1 MSAPQRAD
9 EFVHPSFPPTTTTM
23 KKTFKTGILL
33 PVAAAGV
40 LLAGCAANQPKPL
53 YQWDGYQPQ
62 VYEYFKGQTSPED
75 QIDALEKALQ
85 QIRAKGNR
93 PPPGFEAHLGMLY
106 ASVGKE
112 QQAEQA
118 FQAEKASFPESS
130 PFMDFLLKKKSAATQ
145 AKPQAPAQP
154 TAQTQTQ
161 AQQQ

>member
-1 MSAPQRAD
+1 
-9 EFVHPSFPPTTTTM
+9 M
-23 KKTFKTGILL
+23 KKTFKTGAWL

-53 YQWDGYQPQ
+53 YQWGGYQPQ
-62 VYEYFKGQTSPED
+62 VYEYFKGQKSPED

-112 QQAEQA
+112 QQAEQS

-130 PFMDFLLKKKSAATQ
+130 PFMDFLLKKKAAAPQ
-145 AKPQAPAQP
+145 AKPSAPTQP
-154 TAQTQTQ
+154 QTQTQTQ
-161 AQQQ
+161 AQQ